1 MKKAFKVSFSP
12 LLIKTKKKK
21 KPKKQQ
27 QKTKITAYKEKLS
40 IASMTTLQV

>member
-12 LLIKTKKKK
+12 LLIKTKKKT
-21 KPKKQQ
+21 PKKQQ